1 MSRGSFPAGATLPD
15 KDTMIEEQAR
25 DRLNWAGNHT
35 YAAEAIEHPTT
46 LTELQRAVEGGTR
59 VSALGSRHSFNDIA
73 DSPGTLVSLD
83 VMDPAVSVDP
93 EALTVTVGAGVRY
106 GVLAEHLQR
115 RGYALHNLASLPH
128 ISIGGAI
135 ATATHGSGDR
145 NGNLATAV
153 VGLEIVTAS
162 GDVLTVT
169 QGDDDF
175 DGMVVGLGAL
185 GVVHRVTL
193 RIEPTFEVRQ
203 DVFTDVPWDAVLAD
217 YDAAT
222 SAAYSVSL
230 FTDWTGG
237 TIGQAWLKSRVD
249 SGTAVPTDFFGGR
262 PAEAA
267 LHPVPGVAAD
277 HCTQQL
283 GVAGPWSDRLA
294 HFRLAFT
301 PSNGEELQTEYLV
314 GRQHAV
320 AAIEAVRALAPRIT
334 PLLQVSEIRSMAADG
349 LWLSNNYQR
358 AGIGLHFTWK
368 PAQPEVE
375 ALLPEIEAAL
385 APFAMRPHWGKLFT
399 ADAARLAPLY
409 PRFDDFRALAARMD
423 PEGKFRNAF
432 LDRTVF
438 GATA

>member
-1 MSRGSFPAGATLPD
+1 
-15 KDTMIEEQAR
+15 MIEEQVR
-25 DRLNWAGNHT
+25 DRLNWAGN
-35 YAAEAIEHPTT
+35 YAYRATRVEHPTS
-46 LTELQRAVEGGTR
+46 LAELQRAVADAPR

-83 VMDPAVSVDP
+83 VMDPAVTVDP
-93 EALTVTVGAGVRY
+93 DALTVTVGTGVRY

-162 GDVLTVT
+162 GDVLTVG

-185 GVVHRVTL
+185 GIVHRVTL

-222 SAAYSVSL
+222 SSAYSVSL
-230 FTDWTGG
+230 FTDWAGG
-237 TIGQAWLKSRVD
+237 TIGQAWLKSRID
-249 SGTAVPTDFFGGR
+249 AGPTVPSDFFGGT
-262 PAEAA
+262 PARSA

-314 GRQHAV
+314 GREHAV
-320 AAIEAVRALAPRIT
+320 AAIGAVRALAPRIA

-349 LWLSNNYQR
+349 LWLSSNYQR

-375 ALLPEIEAAL
+375 ALLPVIEAAL
-385 APFAMRPHWGKLFT
+385 APFAMRPHWGKLFA
-399 ADAARLAPLY
+399 ADAAQLAPVY
-409 PRFDDFRALAARMD
+409 PRFDDFRALAGRLD

-438 GATA
+438 GTSD

>member
-1 MSRGSFPAGATLPD
+1 ML
-15 KDTMIEEQAR
+15 EEQVR
-25 DRLNWAGNHT
+25 DTLNWAGNHQYRAQT
-35 YAAEAIEHPTT
+35 IEHPTS
-46 LTELQRAVEGGTR
+46 LADLQRAVAGASR
-59 VSALGSRHSFNDIA
+59 VRALGSRHSFNDIA
-73 DSPGTLVSLD
+73 DSEGTLVCLD
-83 VMDPAVSVDP
+83 VLDPGVLID
-93 EALTVTVGAGVRY
+93 EDALTVAVAAGVRY

-128 ISIGGAI
+128 ISVGGAI
-135 ATATHGSGDR
+135 ATATHGSGDA

-153 VGLEIVTAS
+153 VGLELVTAS
-162 GDVLTVT
+162 GDVLYLTA
-169 QGDDDF
+169 GDDDF
-175 DGMVVGLGAL
+175 PGAVVGLGAL

-193 RIEPTFEVRQ
+193 RIEPTFDVRQ
-203 DVFTDVPWDAVLAD
+203 DVFTDIPWDAVLAD

-230 FTDWTGG
+230 FTDWSGD

-249 SGTAVPTDFFGGR
+249 GADPAPHAFYGGT
-262 PAEAA
+262 PADRAH
-267 LHPVPGVAAD
+267 HPVPGVAAD

-283 GVAGPWSDRLA
+283 GVSGPWSDRLA

-314 GRQHAV
+314 GREHAV